1 MGVVLAVGTA
11 QGPGAAVGRVPTGAA
26 VALETATALVGV
38 PRGVDVDGIAC
49 QAVGLPVGGVGDQV
63 ELIEGLRRLEPAR
76 REVHRHAAEALM
88 KPANLLPRAHRVD
101 RQPAGGVDLLAQGEE
116 RLEVLQQWALLV
128 VPGLLPATV
137 LIEEGRGV
145 GHDVVERVQRGRS
158 SS

>member
-1 MGVVLAVGTA
+1 
-11 QGPGAAVGRVPTGAA
+11 
-26 VALETATALVGV
+26 
-38 PRGVDVDGIAC
+38 
-49 QAVGLPVGGVGDQV
+49 
-63 ELIEGLRRLEPAR
+63 
-76 REVHRHAAEALM
+76 M

-101 RQPAGGVDLLAQGEE
+101 RQPAGGVDLLAQGEQ

-158 SS
+158 SSQVGRPAEHGETEPLGASGAAEVLP